1 MRLRVS
7 ALAALSFCLVWSAS
21 VAAQPS
27 QPDPHAVQP
36 QRPTVATHAGTVARG
51 WIEFEAGTEFDHYD
65 DDSFGNMTQVLA
77 KIGLAR
83 SMQLELQAPLV
94 WAPGAGGSGV
104 GDFSIGVKF
113 RLLEDAPVVADFA
126 VQPIVK
132 FPTGSHDVGTG
143 TGTADVGILLISS
156 HELGPVAMDL
166 NLGYARRSGDG
177 SSAPKNAMVWT
188 ASFGGLAHGPIG
200 WVAELYGY
208 PTGLGPVGGD
218 STLAFLVGPTFRVQR
233 WLVLDAGL
241 ILPIRG
247 FQPRA
252 FYTGLTY
259 NAGRLWQ

>member
-7 ALAALSFCLVWSAS
+7 ALAVFSLCLVWSAS
-21 VAAQPS
+21 VAAQAS
-27 QPDPHAVQP
+27 QPDPRAVQP

-51 WIEFEAGTEFDHYD
+51 WIEFEAGTEVDHYD
-65 DDSFGNMTQVLA
+65 DDSHGDVTSVLA

-83 SMQLELQAPLV
+83 TMQLELQAPLV

-143 TGTADVGILLISS
+143 TGTVDVGILLISS
-156 HELGPVAMDL
+156 HDLGPVAMDL
-166 NLGYARRSGDG
+166 NVGYTRRSGDG
-177 SSAPKNAMVWT
+177 TAAPKNATVWT
-188 ASFGGLAHGPIG
+188 ASFGGPGYGPIG

-208 PTGLGPVGGD
+208 PATSGVAGGD
-218 STLAFLVGPTFRVQR
+218 STLAFLVGPTFRIQR
-233 WLVLDAGL
+233 WLILDAGM
-241 ILPIRG
+241 ILRVRG
-247 FQPRA
+247 PQPRA
-252 FYTGLTY
+252 IYTGLTY
-259 NAGRLWQ
+259 NAGRLWK